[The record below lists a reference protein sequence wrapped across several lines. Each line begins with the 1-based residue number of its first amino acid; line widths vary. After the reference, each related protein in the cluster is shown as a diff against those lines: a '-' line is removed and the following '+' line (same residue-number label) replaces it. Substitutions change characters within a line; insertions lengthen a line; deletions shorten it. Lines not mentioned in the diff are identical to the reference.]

1 MSAPNAAQNVERL
14 KLLEKSSSV
23 ISVMSLY
30 TLGAPPDV
38 VSGGIKKTSGTHDYN
53 NGAAVA

>member
-23 ISVMSLY
+23 ISVTSLY

-38 VSGGIKKTSGTHDYN
+38 VSVRKTQTSGKHDYT
-53 NGAAVA
+53 NGSAVA